1 MNVNEGICSS
11 IRQIDEQILEQ
22 KIIYGI
28 DNGDYDMYFNT
39 LQNSRVELTWS
50 CSTPGRNSSRIS

>member
-39 LQNSRVELTWS
+39 SQNSCVELARS
-50 CSTPGRNSSRIS
+50 GSTPGRNSSKTS